1 MAPALGIRKAPY
13 AQTIINWVTRLS
25 LVRIQSGSTRRGLHR
40 PVFSNGWIWMIDMSI
55 ALGRGKILTVLALR
69 ADHHK
74 LTSAA
79 PDFEDIHCV
88 AVAVADSWTGET
100 IASFLKR
107 VIAATGRPV
116 AYLKDGGADL
126 QKAIRLLGEL
136 SIPTIDDIS
145 HTIANLL
152 KWRYL
157 DHPLFQTFL
166 SACGRVSANL
176 KQTILAC
183 LAPPRVQT
191 KARFMNLHRLITWAD
206 RLLKLSPPGRAKKG
220 SVLRK
225 LRECLDLLP
234 SCKPFIRRFRDDAT
248 PLLKCQKILKAKGL
262 SHQTMAQ
269 CEPLIQAIPTE
280 PLRRKFRAY
289 LESQLDAARELALD
303 GIGLPIS
310 TDPLESLFGP
320 AKLHGTGQIKDADR
334 IAIRVPSL
342 CGIPTREEVRQV
354 LGISVAEHHEIMAR
368 LNSMTKQRRNVLPH
382 PDRLETLS
390 DSQPHL
396 ELIPSA
402 VNRSNQQK
410 ILLFPEACTKSCAPR
425 MSYQNGHD

>member
-1 MAPALGIRKAPY
+1 
-13 AQTIINWVTRLS
+13 
-25 LVRIQSGSTRRGLHR
+25 
-40 PVFSNGWIWMIDMSI
+40 MIDMSI

-74 LTSAA
+74 LASVA
-79 PDFEDIHCV
+79 PGFEDVHCV

-126 QKAIRLLGEL
+126 QKGIRLLDEL
-136 SIPTIDDIS
+136 SSPTIDDIS

-152 KWRYL
+152 KWWYL
-157 DHPLFQTFL
+157 DHPLFQTFV

-220 SVLRK
+220 SALWK
-225 LRECLDLLP
+225 LRECLDELP

-248 PLLKCQKILKAKGL
+248 PLLECQKIFKAKGL
-262 SHQTMAQ
+262 SRQTMAQ
-269 CEPLIQAIPTE
+269 CEPLIQSIPTE
-280 PLRRKFRAY
+280 PLRREFRAY
-289 LESQLDAARELALD
+289 LESQLDTARELALD

-310 TDPLESLFGP
+310 TDPLESLFGL
-320 AKLHGTGQIKDADR
+320 AKLHGTGQIKDADQ
-334 IAIRVPSL
+334 IAIRVPAL
-342 CGIPTREEVRQV
+342 CGIPTREEARQV
-354 LGISVAEHHEIMAR
+354 LGISVVEHHAITAR

-382 PDRLETLS
+382 PDCLEILS
-390 DSQPHL
+390 DTQPHL
-396 ELIPSA
+396 ELIPS
-402 VNRSNQQK
+402 VKNRSIQRK
-410 ILLFPEACTKSCAPR
+410 VLKFPVGYAEDSAPH